1 MQLKLLSDTQFGHLA
16 NLWVPYSPDYVKT
29 KVFLI
34 DTCHELVILFILLSN
49 SPMTDPHSN
58 PPTPPYSYTLTSDCT
73 LAWYSYLIALNKH
86 ILVSLGKFGPSAAC
100 EIRGRGW
107 IATSKHLGEGLT
119 LKGEE
124 EGGRSVEVPSP
135 DHCRPASALQS
146 IATTPE
152 A

>member
-34 DTCHELVILFILLSN
+34 DTCHELVIAQQL
-49 SPMTDPHSN
+49 THDDPHSN

-73 LAWYSYLIALNKH
+73 LARYSYLIVLNKH

-100 EIRGRGW
+100 EIRGWGW
-107 IATSKHLGEGLT
+107 IATSKHWGEGLT

-124 EGGRSVEVPSP
+124 EGEQSVGVPSL